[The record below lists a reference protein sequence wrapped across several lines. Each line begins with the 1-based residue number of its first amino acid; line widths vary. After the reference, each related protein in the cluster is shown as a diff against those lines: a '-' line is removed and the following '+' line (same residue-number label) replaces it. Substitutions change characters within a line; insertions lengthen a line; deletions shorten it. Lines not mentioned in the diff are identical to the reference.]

1 MVCHLASS
9 DILRLLRVVVRL
21 YKVSLWGLCFM
32 VLAPSANAADLDI
45 ALNEQDRRSKAVPVC
60 ALSADALSPAASSA
74 SGPASSDAQY
84 QKAMCLKF
92 GLGLAQQ
99 TAAAVSLLRE
109 AALQDHREAQLALA
123 DTLQQGN
130 GAEEREALHWYERAA
145 TAGDSR
151 AMSRAARLSQRLK
164 DKGVAVD
171 AVPNSSFSNPEDL
184 GNMPPGYHCHRYG
197 MGRQYCHGGVFH

>member
-1 MVCHLASS
+1 MLG
-9 DILRLLRVVVRL
+9 LLRAVVPL

-60 ALSADALSPAASSA
+60 AQLAEAPSPTASSA
-74 SGPASSDAQY
+74 ASPASNNAQY

-109 AALQDHREAQLALA
+109 VALQGHTEAQLALA

-145 TAGDSR
+145 SAGDSR

-164 DKGVAVD
+164 EKGVAVD
-171 AVPNSSFSNPEDL
+171 VVPNSSFFSDPEDQE
-184 GNMPPGYHCHRYG
+184 NMPAGYHCHRYG
-197 MGRQYCHGGVFH
+197 LGRQYCHGGVFH

>member
-1 MVCHLASS
+1 MLG
-9 DILRLLRVVVRL
+9 LLRAVVPL

-60 ALSADALSPAASSA
+60 AQLAEAPSPTASSA
-74 SGPASSDAQY
+74 ASPASNNAQY

-92 GLGLAQQ
+92 GLGVAQQ

-109 AALQDHREAQLALA
+109 VALQGHTEAQLALA

-164 DKGVAVD
+164 EKGAAVD
-171 AVPNSSFSNPEDL
+171 VAPNPGYFNSEDI
-184 GNMPPGYHCHRYG
+184 GNMPRGYHCHRYG
-197 MGRQYCHGGVFH
+197 AGRQYCHGGGMFN